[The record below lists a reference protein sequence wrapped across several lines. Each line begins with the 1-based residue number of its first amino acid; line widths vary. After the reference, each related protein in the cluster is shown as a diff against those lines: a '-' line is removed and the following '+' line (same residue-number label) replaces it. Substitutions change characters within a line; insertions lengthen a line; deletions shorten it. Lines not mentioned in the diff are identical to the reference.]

1 MASRTQTNRRSRS
14 GRSSGARTRRNT
26 RSGKGSRSRST
37 ASRGRSSRSRSP
49 GRSRSTSRRTQSR
62 PSARQDRMLK
72 QVQPNVEEAEELI
85 LQALETELGGVQ
97 VYEAAVQA
105 AQNEDLKEEWE
116 EYLDQTRHHVE
127 VVQNL
132 IQKLGLDE
140 NKETVGREVVRSLG
154 QAFVQAIQSAQ
165 QGGKPEHAEVVAAE
179 CVTLAETKD
188 HLNWTLLSE
197 LSKTGFEWADAIK
210 EACDEVED
218 EEDEH
223 LYHTMG
229 WTREL
234 WIQGLGLP
242 SALPPPEEEEDVK
255 SMAGAARAKAQRAQ
269 FVES

>member
-26 RSGKGSRSRST
+26 RSGSRSRS
-37 ASRGRSSRSRSP
+37 SGRNTRTTTRSRSQ
-49 GRSRSTSRRTQSR
+49 GSARSTSRRTQRR
-62 PSARQDRMLK
+62 PSVRQDRMMRE
-72 QVQPNVEEAEELI
+72 VQPKAEEVEELV

-105 AQNEDLKEEWE
+105 AQNEELREEWE
-116 EYLDQTRHHVE
+116 EYLEQTRHHVE
-127 VVQNL
+127 VVQGL

-140 NKETVGREVVRSLG
+140 NKETPGRDVVRALG
-154 QAFVQAIQSAQ
+154 QGFQSAQ
-165 QGGKPEHAEVVAAE
+165 QGGKPEHAELVAAE

-197 LSKTGFEWADAIK
+197 LAKTGFEGADAIR

-255 SMAGAARAKAQRAQ
+255 SMAGAARAKAQRQ
-269 FVES
+269 RFVEAETEG